1 MLQMVK
7 SKKNGFFTGLSF
19 VFIRFFLIQWKNNRY
34 C

>member
-1 MLQMVK
+1 M
-7 SKKNGFFTGLSF
+7 NFTGLSF